1 MSTKSLKTAARP
13 VTARILS
20 VPPVLNVEYSV
31 GIWFG
36 SNTHVV
42 LDESSATSFRLNG
55 SDRDR
60 PDRAVALDLPITV
73 EEVQA

>member
-1 MSTKSLKTAARP
+1 MPLRRGTFDL
-13 VTARILS
+13 RIS
-20 VPPVLNVEYSV
+20 IPPVLNVGEYSV

-42 LDESSATSFRLNG
+42 LDERGATSFRLNG

-60 PDRAVALDLPITV
+60 PDRAVALDLPTTV
-73 EEVQA
+73 EEVQVK